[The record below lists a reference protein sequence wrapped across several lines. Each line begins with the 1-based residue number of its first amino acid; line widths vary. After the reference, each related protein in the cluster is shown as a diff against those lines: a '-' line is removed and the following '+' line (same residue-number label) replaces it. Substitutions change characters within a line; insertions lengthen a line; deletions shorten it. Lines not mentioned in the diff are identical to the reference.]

1 MTIETQHTDKYVQ
14 LMPIGELDANSSLD
28 MHRAIQEQMAAGKR
42 CFVIDCSKLEYISS
56 AGLGVFLSF
65 TEELEKEAGKF
76 VFCSLNPKVFDV
88 FQLLGLDHVFTIVN
102 SNQEANQ
109 LFQ

>member
-1 MTIETQHTDKYVQ
+1 MRIETQNTDKYIQ

-28 MHRAIQEQMAAGKR
+28 MHRVIQQHLAAGNR
-42 CFVIDCSKLEYISS
+42 RFVIDCSKLEYISS

-76 VFCSLNPKVFDV
+76 IFCSLNPKVLDV

-109 LFQ
+109 IFQ